1 MTYAK
6 IKDNEVINVISLRQA
21 QAHEF
26 PDCIPVNDIL
36 VEPGDVYENGK
47 FYRDGVELKTPAQL
61 LSEAEEF
68 INIILGGNI
77 V

>member
-26 PDCIPVNDIL
+26 PDCVPVDDIL

-68 INIILGGNI
+68 INIILGGDI